1 MKSPE
6 IVGKS
11 LRAFFAKNSQ
21 FAIHNFGCKN
31 KLFAII
37 FKKIKMSLT

>member
-21 FAIHNFGCKN
+21 FTILDAKTNFLLSFSK
-31 KLFAII
+31 KL
-37 FKKIKMSLT
+37 KCP